1 MLSGARKWWM
11 GLAMGAAL
19 GLFTLDETIVGV
31 ALDSIQDEL
40 GLSELTTHW
49 VVNAYLLTLAAFVAA
64 GGKLADVFGLRRVF
78 LAGVTVF
85 GVASLAAGFAE
96 GSTWLIAARALQGV
110 GGAVV
115 VPVALAMIT
124 ISFPRD
130 QQGTAL
136 GVYGALGGL
145 GLAMGPLLGG
155 VLTET
160 LSWRWIFWVNPFV
173 VAAIA
178 AVVIVVW
185 KEPERRESPPLDVVG
200 LVALVVGLSGL
211 VLGVMQGE
219 DWGWASPAVLGSLAV
234 GVAALAYFTVSQLHR
249 ANPLIEVGLFRDATF
264 SAANSSVFL
273 GQLVKVASLV
283 FFPVYLQQVLD
294 LSPLEAGL
302 AVMPAGI
309 AGLVGG
315 PVAGRATDR
324 FGPRMPTLVGL
335 AASAASLAWLG
346 VWSTGTSY
354 WPMLPAVI
362 VWGFTLAL
370 VFAPPLTAVMT
381 SVPQEQQGEASG
393 IAGTAQMV
401 GGTIGV
407 AIFSALLSAGAD
419 FDVLFFGAAA
429 ASLVVLGVCWAWLDR
444 PPRARSEV
452 EPSPA

>member
-1 MLSGARKWWM
+1 MLEGARKWWI

-31 ALDSIQDEL
+31 ALDAIQREL
-40 GLSELTTHW
+40 GLSELTAHW

-78 LAGVTVF
+78 MTGLVTF

-115 VPVALAMIT
+115 VPVSLAMIT
-124 ISFPRD
+124 TSFPRD

-160 LSWRWIFWVNPFV
+160 LSWRWIFWVNPIV

-178 AVVIVVW
+178 AVVVIAW
-185 KEPERRESPPLDVVG
+185 KEPERRPSPPLDIVG
-200 LVALVVGLSGL
+200 LTTLVLGLTGL

-219 DWGWASPAVLGSLAV
+219 DWGWTSVGVLASLAV
-234 GVAALAYFTVSQLHR
+234 GAAALIYFVVSQLRR
-249 ANPLIEVGLFRDATF
+249 ANPLIELALFRDATF
-264 SAANSSVFL
+264 SSANSSVFL

-283 FFPVYLQQVLD
+283 FFPIYLQQVLD

-309 AGLVGG
+309 AGLAGG
-315 PVAGRATDR
+315 PVAGWATDR
-324 FGPRMPTLVGL
+324 YGPRMPTLVGL
-335 AASAASLAWLG
+335 VASAASLAWLAA
-346 VWSTGTSY
+346 WSTGTSY
-354 WPMLPAVI
+354 WPMLPAVV

-393 IAGTAQMV
+393 ISGTAQMV

-419 FDVLFFGAAA
+419 FDVLFFGAAV
-429 ASLVVLGVCWAWLDR
+429 ASLGVFAVCWAWLDR
-444 PPRARSEV
+444 PPPATQEA

>member
-1 MLSGARKWWM
+1 
-11 GLAMGAAL
+11 MGAAL

-31 ALDSIQDEL
+31 ALDAIQQEL
-40 GLSELTTHW
+40 GLSELTAHW
-49 VVNAYLLTLAAFVAA
+49 VVNSYLLTLAAFVAA

-78 LAGVTVF
+78 MTGLVTF

-96 GSTWLIAARALQGV
+96 ESTWLIAARAVQGV

-115 VPVALAMIT
+115 VPVSLAMIT

-130 QQGTAL
+130 QQGAAL

-155 VLTET
+155 ILTET
-160 LSWRWIFWVNPFV
+160 LSWRWIFWVNPV
-173 VAAIA
+173 IVAVIA
-178 AVVIVVW
+178 AVVLLVW
-185 KEPERRESPPLDVVG
+185 REPERRESPPLDVLG
-200 LVALVVGLSGL
+200 LTALVVGLTGL

-219 DWGWASPAVLGSLAV
+219 DWGWISPGVLGSLVV
-234 GVAALAYFTVSQLHR
+234 GASSLAFFIVSQLR
-249 ANPLIEVGLFRDATF
+249 RSDPLIEIALFRDATF

-273 GQLVKVASLV
+273 GQLIKVASLV
-283 FFPVYLQQVLD
+283 FFPIYLQQVLD

-302 AVMPAGI
+302 AVMPAGV
-309 AGLVGG
+309 AGLAGG
-315 PVAGRATDR
+315 PVAGWATDR
-324 FGPRMPTLVGL
+324 YGPRTPTLVGL
-335 AASAASLAWLG
+335 VASAVSLAWLA
-346 VWSTGTSY
+346 VWSTGASY

-393 IAGTAQMV
+393 ISGTAQMV

-407 AIFSALLSAGAD
+407 AIFSALLGAGAD
-419 FDVLFFGAAA
+419 FDVLFLGAAI
-429 ASLVVLGVCWAWLDR
+429 ASLVVLAVCWAWLDR
-444 PPRARSEV
+444 PPRPQPEA
-452 EPSPA
+452 EPSAA